1 MGKLCTALMGSLYKE
16 HQNKQI
22 ISQYVAQN
30 PCKNDDLLNQQ
41 LKISLPTCNQR
52 TERTYQSLEILRQR
66 ITTQETC
73 FQKMQ
78 TQSGPLLIDMLLKVV
93 QTNVF
98 QIGLDLSTKFQM
110 LNKINF
116 MNHIQC
122 IISQPSIN
130 LQQGQHV
137 LCLHKFF
144 VVCQLFDYTLYWSL
158 YIKSVQ
164 KAMKTWSSV
173 FQYLYSKQLFKLR
186 VWFQFINFSG
196 KNL

>member
-1 MGKLCTALMGSLYKE
+1 
-16 HQNKQI
+16 
-22 ISQYVAQN
+22 
-30 PCKNDDLLNQQ
+30 
-41 LKISLPTCNQR
+41 
-52 TERTYQSLEILRQR
+52 
-66 ITTQETC
+66 
-73 FQKMQ
+73 MQ

-98 QIGLDLSTKFQM
+98 QIGLDLFTKFQM

-144 VVCQLFDYTLYWSL
+144 VL
-158 YIKSVQ
+158 
-164 KAMKTWSSV
+164 
-173 FQYLYSKQLFKLR
+173 
-186 VWFQFINFSG
+186 
-196 KNL
+196 